1 MKRMKGGGNT
11 PWMFVM
17 WGIVYNWRKIDCLQS
32 KCRKAASA
40 RPSDSE
46 TSSDVINAMPKVFNS
61 DKEDTQPHGSLE
73 KQHTQGGR
81 KMIGGLSPS
90 LFDRGRA
97 ADARP
102 KVGRRRRRRSPNIS
116 YDLILSPQFLLLP
129 QSSLRS
135 QTKSQ
140 LVAEGTTDSTHTK
153 QAGAGIR
160 GVGGGVEFKSA
171 VLRSATTGERLHL
184 GIGPVSCAASPRQ
197 LASLVSF
204 E

>member
-1 MKRMKGGGNT
+1 
-11 PWMFVM
+11 M

-32 KCRKAASA
+32 KCRKAAST

-46 TSSDVINAMPKVFNS
+46 TSSDVINVMPKLFNS

-73 KQHTQGGR
+73 KQRTQGGR

-90 LFDRGRA
+90 LSDRGRA

-116 YDLILSPQFLLLP
+116 YDLILSPQFLLHP
-129 QSSLRS
+129 QSYPRS

-140 LVAEGTTDSTHTK
+140 MVAEREQTHNTHEPSRC
-153 QAGAGIR
+153 GNPRR
-160 GVGGGVEFKSA
+160 GRRSGVQLRCYE
-171 VLRSATTGERLHL
+171 VLQLPSSGYTWASGQCHVPPPHGNSRLWYL
-184 GIGPVSCAASPRQ
+184 LSDIWLCDKW
-197 LASLVSF
+197 
-204 E
+204 

>member
-1 MKRMKGGGNT
+1 
-11 PWMFVM
+11 MFVM

-40 RPSDSE
+40 RHSDSE
-46 TSSDVINAMPKVFNS
+46 TSSDVINAIPKVFNS

-73 KQHTQGGR
+73 KQRTQGGR
-81 KMIGGLSPS
+81 KMIGGLSPSLS

-116 YDLILSPQFLLLP
+116 YDLILSPQFPLPP
-129 QSSLRS
+129 QSSPRS

-140 LVAEGTTDSTHTK
+140 LVAEGTDSTHTK

-197 LASLVSF
+197 LAGLVSF

>member
-1 MKRMKGGGNT
+1 
-11 PWMFVM
+11 
-17 WGIVYNWRKIDCLQS
+17 
-32 KCRKAASA
+32 
-40 RPSDSE
+40 
-46 TSSDVINAMPKVFNS
+46 MPKVFNS

-129 QSSLRS
+129 QSSPRS

-140 LVAEGTTDSTHTK
+140 LVAERAQTHTHEASRCGNPRRGRRSGV
-153 QAGAGIR
+153 QVCGATKCYNWRAATPGHRASVMCRLPTATRESGI
-160 GVGGGVEFKSA
+160 F
-171 VLRSATTGERLHL
+171 
-184 GIGPVSCAASPRQ
+184 
-197 LASLVSF
+197 
-204 E
+204 